1 MTLKARIRSM
11 FPALVQVTSPLSLV
25 KDGLSYT
32 FGFDASQGAAGPAG
46 AGYGGTSTT
55 SLAIGTG
62 SKSFATQYGYA
73 YLPGNYI
80 RASSAAD
87 GTNYMEGTIT
97 SYTNIGGG
105 LATLVLNV
113 TKTGGSGTKTDWTF
127 SLAGTPGATG
137 PGSGDMLAA
146 NNLSDVS
153 NKKTSLDN
161 LSVHGSDVASATT
174 TNLETSTGDLIDV
187 TGTTT
192 ITAITLND
200 GHERTVRFTGILILT
215 HGASLLLPG
224 AANITTAAGDFAVFR
239 GYAAGIVR
247 CVGYQKAAG
256 INLIASNNL
265 SEVSAKYTAK
275 DNISIHGADVASATT
290 TNLETATGDLIDV
303 TGTTTITAIT
313 LSEGHERTV
322 RFAGILTLTNGA
334 SLILPGGTNIITA
347 AGDYAVFRGYA
358 AGVVRL
364 VSYQIFNA
372 YEEVS
377 TTVAFAAPFALS
389 TGGSGVVW
397 NTVSIPRAGL
407 WEVGGNSGV
416 VKTGGTTPVW
426 THMHADHNVSG
437 GTTIQTAPGNGSTV
451 AQHVTSNNENG
462 WILAH
467 SPIRYRT
474 TGPTTVNFVM
484 TADFTGGTGG
494 AYGRSYAVRVA
505 P

>member
-1 MTLKARIRSM
+1 MGFRLKMRSI
-11 FPALVQVTSPLSLV
+11 FPALVQVTDPLTLIKSGV
-25 KDGLSYT
+25 AYT
-32 FGFDASQGAAGPAG
+32 FGVDPSKGALGPAG

-55 SLAIGTG
+55 SLAIATG
-62 SKSFATQYGYA
+62 SKSFTTQAGYA
-73 YLPGNYI
+73 YQAGNYI

-97 SYTNIGGG
+97 SYTG
-105 LATLVLNV
+105 TSLVLNV
-113 TKTGGSGTKTDWTF
+113 SKVGGSGTKTDWTF
-127 SLAGTPGATG
+127 SLSGTPGATG
-137 PGSGDMLAA
+137 AGTGDMLAA

-161 LSVHGSDVASATT
+161 LSVHGADIASATT

-200 GHERTVRFTGILILT
+200 GHERTVRFTGILLLT

-239 GYAAGIVR
+239 GYAAGVVR

-265 SEVSAKYTAK
+265 SDVSAKYTAK
-275 DNISIHGADVASATT
+275 DNISVHGADVASATT

-322 RFAGILTLTNGA
+322 RFTGILTLTNGA
-334 SLILPGGTNIITA
+334 SLVIPGAVNFITA
-347 AGDYAVFRGYA
+347 AGDFVTFRGYA
-358 AGVVRL
+358 AGVVRVVAIQL
-364 VSYQIFNA
+364 ANS

-377 TTVAFAAPFALS
+377 TTVAIATPFVLS

-416 VKTGGTTPVW
+416 SKTGGTTPVW
-426 THMHADHNVSG
+426 THMHADHNTSG
-437 GTTIQTAPGNGSTV
+437 GTVIQTAPGNGSTV
-451 AQHVTSNNENG
+451 AAHVTSNNENG
-462 WILAH
+462 WLLAH

-474 TGPTTVNFVM
+474 TGPVTVNFVM